1 MFKSILVIVIL
12 RNDEA
17 VQNTKKCIRQC
28 HAELMTNDYTAIAV
42 RK

>member
-17 VQNTKKCIRQC
+17 VQNTKKCIGTTMSCRI
-28 HAELMTNDYTAIAV
+28 NDE
-42 RK
+42 